1 MAVTMPEGTLGERL
15 ERYLEGFG
23 NRHGLEESGIEDG
36 VVNLTVSPE
45 SVPAVLATAREDLN
59 IRHLSY
65 LTVVDRQGFFEITY
79 ALADLR
85 GADVRVKTTIQGEE
99 PVIGT
104 VTHVYPTANW
114 HEAGG
119 VRHVRGRVRGASR
132 LAADVHVAGPLRP
145 PPAFE
150 ELRDKRPPDLRRVA
164 IAMLREEKNLGSQS
178 LGGTEG
184 GRLTNPDIRDEFGL
198 ETLDMNMGPQH
209 PAMHGLLRLILE
221 LDGETVVRCDPV
233 MGYLHRCQEKIA
245 ENRMYP
251 AVIPLTDRLDYF
263 ANIHN
268 EHGYCLAV
276 EDLLD
281 VEIPPRAEYIRVLMS
296 ELMRLASHIPSLGF
310 LMLEL
315 GAFTPILYGF
325 RERERIQTLF
335 EAITGARM
343 MFHYVRIGGVKA
355 DLPPDIPQR
364 IWDYIES
371 LEANYQSDFVDLVQ
385 GNEIFISRTRNV
397 GRMSP
402 DKALDMG
409 LTGPP
414 LRCTGVD
421 FDIRRDYPY
430 SIYNELDFDVITE
443 DAGDVEASYKVRVR
457 EILESIKL
465 IKQCLEKLPE
475 GEVMGD
481 TGRRIRPAEGEGFSR
496 IESPRGEFSVHVVS
510 DGTDTPYRVHY
521 RDPSFCNMQLLQE
534 IVPGHYLPDIMPIM
548 GLIDPVSGGWDK

>member
-1 MAVTMPEGTLGERL
+1 
-15 ERYLEGFG
+15 
-23 NRHGLEESGIEDG
+23 
-36 VVNLTVSPE
+36 
-45 SVPAVLATAREDLN
+45 
-59 IRHLSY
+59 
-65 LTVVDRQGFFEITY
+65 
-79 ALADLR
+79 
-85 GADVRVKTTIQGEE
+85 
-99 PVIGT
+99 
-104 VTHVYPTANW
+104 
-114 HEAGG
+114 
-119 VRHVRGRVRGASR
+119 
-132 LAADVHVAGPLRP
+132 
-145 PPAFE
+145 
-150 ELRDKRPPDLRRVA
+150 
-164 IAMLREEKNLGSQS
+164 MLREEKNIQSQS
-178 LGGTEG
+178 LGGRES
-184 GRLTNPDIRDEFGL
+184 GRLTDPDIRDEFGL

-263 ANIHN
+263 ANMHN

-276 EDLLD
+276 EDMLD
-281 VEIPPRAEYIRVLMS
+281 VEIPPRAEYIRVLMC

-335 EAITGARM
+335 EAVTGARM
-343 MFHYVRIGGVKA
+343 MFHYIRIGGVKA

-364 IWDYIES
+364 IWDYIET

-397 GRMSP
+397 GKMTG
-402 DKALDMG
+402 DKALEMG

-430 SIYNELDFDVITE
+430 SIYKDLEFDVITE

-465 IKQCLEKLPE
+465 IKQCLENMPE

-481 TGRRIRPAEGEGFSR
+481 TGRRIRPPEGEGFSR

-510 DGTDTPYRVHY
+510 DGSDTPYRVHY

-534 IVPGHYLPDIMPIM
+534 VVPGHYLPDIMPIM